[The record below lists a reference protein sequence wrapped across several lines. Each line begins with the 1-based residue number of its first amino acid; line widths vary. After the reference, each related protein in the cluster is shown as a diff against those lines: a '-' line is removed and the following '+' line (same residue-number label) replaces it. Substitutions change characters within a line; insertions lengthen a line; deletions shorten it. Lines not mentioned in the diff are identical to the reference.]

1 MAKEIKKSCCRM
13 CGMLCGIDVHV
24 EDGRVVEIEGNKNY
38 VANNGRICIKGSSGL
53 SQLYHKDR
61 LMKPLKK
68 VNGEFVEIELEQ
80 AMDEIAA
87 KLKQLQETYG
97 TASVGVWKGEGT
109 GFAQQEELARRFTH
123 AIKTPNYFSNDTQ
136 CYAGRYISYNLNYG
150 TWPAADFRNSK
161 LAVIWGTNAPAS
173 HSYWTQD
180 INAGREKGGKLVV
193 IDTMYTDMARVADL
207 YIQIKP
213 GTDGVLAWGLIQ
225 QLIKQAVIDEEF
237 IATYTHG
244 YAELEAYAKMFTP
257 EYVEKYTGV
266 SQAQLQEVVD
276 LYKVATPHVSSWC
289 GTGLEHQTN
298 GVSNVRTVAYI
309 DALIGAVDVPGS
321 MVTLDGF
328 GASHLEI
335 ELDDELV
342 ELAIGKKEYPVLY
355 GQRGECHTLLLM
367 DQILSEKPYP
377 FKGLVMTAANPA
389 LTNANS
395 QKVVEALSALELL
408 VVKDLYMTET
418 AKLADYIL
426 PAASYLERS
435 EIQYSGINQTVK
447 LTEQVVDLGLQ
458 NEYDLFKGLADRLGA
473 ADLIPWKNEEAMNRW
488 LVEPTGISYED
499 LAAHRDGYQY
509 KPLTYNKIQGAHAN
523 GKTPFNTKTGKIE
536 FTSEYLR
543 DMGYEPLAKYTSVP
557 VYIDRPET
565 DYPLVLMTGARKVM
579 YFHGRYR
586 NIEQINKVMPEGLV
600 ELHPDDAMNLN
611 VQEGD
616 RVRVVT
622 ENGAIEIKVKVLHEA
637 EIFPGAIQ
645 ITHGFAKANVNM
657 LVGDGTRDPISGFP
671 ALKSVPARVEKI

>member
-1 MAKEIKKSCCRM
+1 M
-13 CGMLCGIDVHV
+13 CGMLCGIDVIL
-24 EDGRVVEIEGNKNY
+24 EDGKVVEIKGNENY
-38 VANNGRICIKGSSGL
+38 LANNGRICIKGSSGL
-53 SQLYHKDR
+53 TQLYHPDR

-80 AMDEIAA
+80 AMDEIGA
-87 KLKQLQETYG
+87 KMKALQESYG

-109 GFAQQEELARRFTH
+109 GFAQQEELARRFAH

-150 TWPAADFRNSK
+150 TWPAADFRNTQLS
-161 LAVIWGTNAPAS
+161 VIWGTNAPAS
-173 HSYWTQD
+173 HSYWMQD
-180 INAGREKGGKLVV
+180 VNIGREKGAKLVV

-213 GTDGVLAWGLIQ
+213 GTDAVLAWGLIQ
-225 QLIKQAVIDEEF
+225 QLIEQDVVDMDF
-237 IATYTHG
+237 IKTYTHG
-244 YAELEAYAKMFTP
+244 YEELASYAKEFTP
-257 EYVEKYTGV
+257 EFVEKYTGV
-266 SQAQLQEVVD
+266 SPEDLQTIVD
-276 LYKVATPHVSSWC
+276 MYKVATPSVTSWC
-289 GTGLEHQTN
+289 GTGLEHQGN
-298 GVSNVRTVAYI
+298 GVNNVRTVAYI

-328 GASHLEI
+328 GPSHLEI
-335 ELDDELV
+335 ELDEDLV

-367 DQILSEKPYP
+367 DQILSDKPYP
-377 FKGLVMTAANPA
+377 FKGLVMTAANPV

-395 QKVVEALSALELL
+395 QKVVEALSHLELL

-418 AKLADYIL
+418 AKLADYVL

-435 EIQYSGINQTVK
+435 ELQYNGINQLVK
-447 LTEQVVDLGLQ
+447 LTEQVVDFGLQ
-458 NEYDLFKGLADRLGA
+458 NEYDFFKGLADRLGA
-473 ADLIPWKNEEAMNRW
+473 SDLIPWENEEALNRW
-488 LVEPTGISYED
+488 LVEPTGMTLEE
-499 LAAHRDGYQY
+499 LASHRDGYQF
-509 KPLTYNKIQGAHAN
+509 KPLTYNKIQEAQARGER
-523 GKTPFNTKTGKIE
+523 PFNTKTGKIE

-543 DMGYEPLAKYTSVP
+543 DMGFEPLAKYATAP
-557 VYIDRPET
+557 KYIDSPEEA
-565 DYPLVLMTGARKVM
+565 YPFVLMTGARKVM

-600 ELHPDDAMNLN
+600 EIHPEDAQALSI
-611 VQEGD
+611 VDGE

-622 ENGAIEIKVKVLHEA
+622 DNGALEIKAKVLHEK
-637 EIFPGAIQ
+637 EIHPGAIQ
-645 ITHGFAKANVNM
+645 ITHGFAKANVNK

-671 ALKSVPARVEKI
+671 ALKSVPARIEKIN